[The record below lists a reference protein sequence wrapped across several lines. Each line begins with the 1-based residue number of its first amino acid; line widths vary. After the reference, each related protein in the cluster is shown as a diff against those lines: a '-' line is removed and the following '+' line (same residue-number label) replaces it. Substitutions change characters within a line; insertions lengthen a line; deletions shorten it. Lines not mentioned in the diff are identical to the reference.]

1 MEDYLKKMMSLSKVM
16 METNR
21 ESFNENFT
29 KLSNMENLNDS
40 QKKEI
45 EEVKALYDEVNDAM
59 ANSDIESVNN
69 VLTKVLNKVK
79 I

>member
-1 MEDYLKKMMSLSKVM
+1 MDEYLKKMMSLSKVM